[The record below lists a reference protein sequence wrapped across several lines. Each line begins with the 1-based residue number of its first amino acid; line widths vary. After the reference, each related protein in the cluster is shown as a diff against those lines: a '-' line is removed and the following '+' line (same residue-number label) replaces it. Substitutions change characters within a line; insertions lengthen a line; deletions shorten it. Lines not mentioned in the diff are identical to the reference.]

1 MHPNKDQQLQFVTDR
16 LESGTL
22 QSVQRLMSVLHP
34 AEIAH
39 LLESLR
45 PSDREIIW
53 GLVPAEFVGEVLV
66 ELNDEVRVGLI
77 DATDENALINAA
89 DTLESD
95 DLVDFLKDVP
105 EVILTT
111 VLESM
116 GQQDRAR
123 LESVLSYDDD
133 CAGGLMSLDT
143 LSIRSDVNLNVVIR
157 YLRLKGEIPKSTDKI
172 IVVDRDDNFKG
183 VLPLTV
189 LLTYDGGERVENLMI
204 KENVDVIQVQMPVE
218 DVALLF
224 EEHNLVSAP
233 VLSESG
239 KLLGRITIDDVVD
252 VIRDESDHSFM
263 SMVGLDEEQD
273 MFAPVLLS
281 AKRRALWLG
290 VNLCTALLASWVIGL
305 FEMTVDKIVVL
316 AILMPVVASMGG
328 IAGSQTLTL
337 FIRGLA
343 LRQIGRANVNS
354 LVIKELAIG
363 LINGVVWAV
372 CVGSIVSFW
381 FDNIHIGILIAVAL
395 MINLVFAALAGASI
409 PILLQRLHID
419 PALAGGV
426 ILTTVTDVLG
436 FFVFLGLATIYLL

>member
-1 MHPNKDQQLQFVTDR
+1 MQPNKEQQLQFVTDL

-22 QSVQRLMSVLHP
+22 TSVQRLVSALHP

-45 PSDREIIW
+45 PGDREIIW
-53 GLVPAEFVGEVLV
+53 KLVPSAFVGEVLI
-66 ELNDEVRVGLI
+66 ELNDEVRTGLI
-77 DATDENALINAA
+77 EATDDNALINAA

-105 EVILTT
+105 EVILNT

-123 LESVLSYDDD
+123 LERVLSYDDD

-183 VLPLTV
+183 VLPLTI
-189 LLTYDGGERVENLMI
+189 LLTYDGGERVEDLMI
-204 KENVDVIQVQMPVE
+204 KDNVDVIQVQMPVE
-218 DVALLF
+218 DIALLF

-233 VLSESG
+233 VLSEAG

-290 VNLCTALLASWVIGL
+290 VNLCTALLASWVIGI

-316 AILMPVVASMGG
+316 AILMPIVASMGG

-343 LRQIGRANVNS
+343 LRQIGSANVNS
-354 LVIKELAIG
+354 LIIKELAIG
-363 LINGVVWAV
+363 LINGVVWAFF
-372 CVGSIVSFW
+372 VGCIVWLW
-381 FDNIHIGILIAVAL
+381 FDSVSIGILIAVAL

-409 PILLQRLHID
+409 PMVLQRLNID

-436 FFVFLGLATIYLL
+436 FFIFLGLATVYLV